1 MNYSYS
7 PGIISGMKDAAPPER
22 RGVQPERTIRMRFRQ
37 WITGIMAGRNGT
49 DQLCRFLSIVT
60 MVFLLLSLLI
70 RGTGLSSVFWVLG
83 LLCFFWGIFRSFS
96 RNLARRQAENQT
108 YLRLTRNIRGRF
120 EGALGRF
127 RQRKEYRFYR
137 CPSCRT
143 WLRVPRHKG
152 KVQITCRQ
160 CGERFTRNT

>member
-1 MNYSYS
+1 
-7 PGIISGMKDAAPPER
+7 
-22 RGVQPERTIRMRFRQ
+22 MRFRE
-37 WITGIMAGRNGT
+37 WLTRVMAGRNGA
-49 DQLCRFLSIVT
+49 DQLCRFLSFAT

-83 LLCFFWGIFRSFS
+83 LLCFFWGIFRSLS
-96 RNLARRQAENQT
+96 RNLARRRAENAA
-108 YLRLTRNIRGRF
+108 YLRITGGLRNRF
-120 EGALGRF
+120 GGALSRF

-152 KVQITCRQ
+152 RVQITCHQ

>member
-1 MNYSYS
+1 
-7 PGIISGMKDAAPPER
+7 
-22 RGVQPERTIRMRFRQ
+22 
-37 WITGIMAGRNGT
+37 MAGRNGT
-49 DQLCRFLSIVT
+49 DQLCLFLSVST

-83 LLCFFWGIFRSFS
+83 LLCFFWGVFRSFS
-96 RNLARRQAENQT
+96 RSLTRRQAENQT
-108 YLRLTRNIRGRF
+108 YLRLTRNLREGF
-120 EGALGRF
+120 GGALSRF
-127 RQRKEYRFYR
+127 RHRKEYRFYR

-152 KVQITCRQ
+152 RVQITCRQ

>member
-1 MNYSYS
+1 
-7 PGIISGMKDAAPPER
+7 
-22 RGVQPERTIRMRFRQ
+22 MRFRE
-37 WITGIMAGRNGT
+37 WLTRVMAGRNGT
-49 DQLCRFLSIVT
+49 DRLCRFLSFAT

-83 LLCFFWGIFRSFS
+83 LLCFFWGIFRSLS
-96 RNLARRQAENQT
+96 RNLARRQAENEA
-108 YLRLTRNIRGRF
+108 YLRLTGGLRSRF
-120 EGALGRF
+120 GGALSRF
-127 RQRKEYRFYR
+127 RQRKEYRFFR

-152 KVQITCRQ
+152 RVQITCRQ